1 MNITTETELGKAIIK
16 AGLQH
21 VLRNG
26 VATVEFT
33 KKDGSNRVMKCTLDA
48 ALLPELHA
56 EEGAERAKK
65 TENPNMVNV
74 FDVEAQG
81 WRSFS
86 LDRLANVYE

>member
-16 AGLQH
+16 AGLRH

-26 VATVEFT
+26 IATVEFT
-33 KKDGSNRVMKCTLDA
+33 KKDGSSRVMKCTLDA
-48 ALLPELHA
+48 DLLPELHA
-56 EEGAERAKK
+56 EEEAERAKK

-86 LDRLANVYE
+86 LDRLTNVYE